1 MKYKA
6 TQKDFEK
13 TYEYYSEI
21 SRRIPNSITEK
32 LSKLPNNKG
41 IIWKGMYLYGEL
53 PIRVDDNTFSMFERK
68 NDLDTTYIHEWK
80 DDMYRVYDKKVLIR
94 EEKRKLP
101 IINEIR

>member
-6 TQKDFEK
+6 TQKDFDK
-13 TYEYYSEI
+13 TYEYYSDI
-21 SRRIPNSITEK
+21 SSRIPYSISEK

-53 PIRVDDNTFSMFERK
+53 PVKEGDNTFSMFEK
-68 NDLDTTYIHEWK
+68 KHDLDTTYIHEWK
-80 DDMYRVYDKKVLIR
+80 DNMYRVYDKKVLIR

>member
-21 SRRIPNSITEK
+21 SRRVPTSISEK

-53 PIRVDDNTFSMFERK
+53 PIREDDNIFTMFERK

-80 DDMYRVYDKKVLIR
+80 DGMYRVYDKKVLIR

>member
-53 PIRVDDNTFSMFERK
+53 PIREDDNIFTMFERK

-80 DDMYRVYDKKVLIR
+80 DGMYRVYDKKVLIR